1 LYKKIKIDNGNYTNN
16 MNAHENTSSLEFQ
29 EYMVD
34 VINKGSLS
42 LMLSLGHR
50 VGLFDTMVSLP
61 PSTSKQ
67 ISIASTLDERYVRE
81 WLAAMVVGKIV
92 NYDSTNN
99 LYFLPKE
106 KADFLTRQTKIYNFA
121 ASMQWIPILGQVED
135 QIVNC
140 FKKGGGV
147 PYSSYKR
154 FHEVMEEE
162 SAQTVLSGLFDW
174 IIPLVPRLEEKLKE
188 GINVLDVGCGNGRAI
203 NMMANQFPRSKFT
216 GYDISE
222 EAITKAKFQ
231 AKTHDNK
238 NVKFELRDISKILNS
253 SNNLSFDLI
262 TAFDAIHDQ
271 ADPATALKN
280 IVSLLDGHNGIFLMQ
295 DILSSSLLQNN
306 INHPVGTF
314 LYTISC
320 LHCMTVSL
328 AQGGIGLG
336 AMWGKEKAVEML
348 KEAGFMHVEVKTLPH
363 DFQNYYYVATIK

>member
-1 LYKKIKIDNGNYTNN
+1 
-16 MNAHENTSSLEFQ
+16 
-29 EYMVD
+29 
-34 VINKGSLS
+34 
-42 LMLSLGHR
+42 
-50 VGLFDTMVSLP
+50 
-61 PSTSKQ
+61 
-67 ISIASTLDERYVRE
+67 
-81 WLAAMVVGKIV
+81 MVVGKIV

-106 KADFLTRQTKIYNFA
+106 KADFLSRQTKIYNFA
-121 ASMQWIPILGQVED
+121 SSMQWIPILGQVED

-174 IIPLVPRLEEKLKE
+174 IIPLVHGLEGKLKE

-203 NMMANQFPRSKFT
+203 NRMANQFPNSTFT

-222 EAITKAKFQ
+222 EAITKARFQ
-231 AKTHDNK
+231 AITYDNK
-238 NVKFELRDISKILNS
+238 NVKFEVKDISKILNS
-253 SNNLSFDLI
+253 SKNLSFDLI

-280 IVSLLDGHNGIFLMQ
+280 IVSLLVSHNGIVLMQ
-295 DILSSSLLQNN
+295 DILSSLLQNN

-336 AMWGKEKAVEML
+336 AMCGKEKAVEML
-348 KEAGFMHVEVKTLPH
+348 NEAGFMQVEVKTLPH